1 VAVSA
6 VSTILDTAWTAVASD
21 AAETLLT
28 SDGYGFFYV
37 IGTTTPTLTTGHAV
51 DAAVNEPVVT
61 LDGET
66 LYVRSRFGPITLVAT
81 VDEEA

>member
-6 VSTILDTAWTAVASD
+6 VSTVLDTAWTLVVSD

-37 IGTTTPTLTTGHAV
+37 IAPSAPSLATGHTV
-51 DAAVNEPVVT
+51 DAAENEPVVT
-61 LDGET
+61 LAGEK
-66 LYVRSRFGPITLVAT
+66 LYVRSRYGSITLVAT
-81 VDEEA
+81 VDVAA